1 MIKKIITANQQINE
15 THKDLLTKLSDGI
28 IPQEATIIYKGR
40 NIVYS
45 IIDKDCHIN
54 IKAFRTPKF
63 PNCYIY
69 TTLRESK
76 ARRSFENA
84 RTLLS
89 LGINTPL
96 PIAYIEIKECGKL
109 TNSYYLCEQ
118 MDNLQTIRDWQKYPF
133 SDQLL
138 DNLAK
143 FMKELIDK
151 HIYHRD
157 FSPGNIL
164 FEKSDDNKFTFY
176 LVDLNR
182 MEFGITDINKMNR
195 MFRAITTNSEENQD
209 LARRFATVAGLD
221 INETQQMAAQ
231 QLQNYLDEKA
241 RNNKLK
247 RIFKIKSSPKPKSY
261 T

>member
-1 MIKKIITANQQINE
+1 
-15 THKDLLTKLSDGI
+15 
-28 IPQEATIIYKGR
+28 
-40 NIVYS
+40 
-45 IIDKDCHIN
+45 
-54 IKAFRTPKF
+54 
-63 PNCYIY
+63 
-69 TTLRESK
+69 
-76 ARRSFENA
+76 
-84 RTLLS
+84 
-89 LGINTPL
+89 
-96 PIAYIEIKECGKL
+96 
-109 TNSYYLCEQ
+109 

-182 MEFGITDINKMNR
+182 MEFGITDMNKMNR
-195 MFRAITTNSEENQD
+195 MFRAITTNPEENQD

-221 INETQQMAAQ
+221 SNKTQQMAAQ